1 MILMESLIL
10 LCMKIASARAD
21 LFPLYLYT
29 PQIFLLAYTT
39 RIFRRDKIIYYIIR
53 AVYVFLDRM
62 SESKTLKIFES
73 DYYRTYKNS
82 VKLIGLW
89 PHENIHKK
97 RITRFFITALLTTF
111 MILQLQF
118 LYEQIQG
125 HWDTITNKRERQI
138 LEQSAS
144 ESQFLSKFYMGASY
158 VALVVYTA
166 SPVLVPIILDIAL
179 PLNESRR
186 KTFPYFI
193 EYFIDTEFYYYQL
206 MVHGTICFTISV
218 LVYISIDTMYAA
230 CCQHLCGLF
239 DIVEHRLKEAVKTN
253 SNRINLEPDRTDI
266 LMHKLLN
273 EAITLHQDSI
283 EFAVLIENTYA
294 LCYLLVLGLNLAVI
308 VLAAVD
314 IVINLDD
321 TNQIIRLSILYIAFS
336 FHLFFNSVPGQKI
349 HDKSVNVMNSAYF
362 SEWYNLPLNARKLI
376 QLIIHRSLN
385 PCQFTAGGLFV
396 LNIENF
402 GSIMKSSMS
411 YITVLASIR

>member
-1 MILMESLIL
+1 
-10 LCMKIASARAD
+10 
-21 LFPLYLYT
+21 
-29 PQIFLLAYTT
+29 
-39 RIFRRDKIIYYIIR
+39 
-53 AVYVFLDRM
+53 M

-111 MILQLQF
+111 MILQGIRLYEELGNDIDIVLELIGSIAYFSGCICKYLTTIKAQAALQF